1 MKKRIYLVLTKH
13 LRTRLGHRKP
23 HAVHSVAVFCDF
35 KSVLLLTTDVSPL
48 IPITIIG
55 YVQSQS
61 TESSTA
67 HAMTEWFPDATWA
80 PVPGGL
86 ADHPDFLLYIS
97 LAEKTAAPWFK
108 LSVFGELRSSN
119 GGLLAAGENRKVFA
133 NPLIH
138 CLALP
143 SDWTMCIL
151 VQLAA
156 EAARAER
163 RAHRKA
169 V

>member
-86 ADHPDFLLYIS
+86 ASLADHQDFLRYIS
-97 LAEKTAAPWFK
+97 LAENTARLGSSF
-108 LSVFGELRSSN
+108 LVQLFGDLRLN
-119 GGLLAAGENRKVFA
+119 HGGLLAAGENRKDLA

-138 CLALP
+138 FLALP
-143 SDWTMCIL
+143 SD
-151 VQLAA
+151 
-156 EAARAER
+156 
-163 RAHRKA
+163 
-169 V
+169 